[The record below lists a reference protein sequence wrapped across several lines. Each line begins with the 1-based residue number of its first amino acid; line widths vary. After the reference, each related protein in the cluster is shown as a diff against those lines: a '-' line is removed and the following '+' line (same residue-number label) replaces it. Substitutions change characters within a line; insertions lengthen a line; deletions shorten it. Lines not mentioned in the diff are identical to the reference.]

1 MSKIGAVF
9 VAILFLGLFAG
20 AIASPASSMG
30 SISNII
36 LNETWVP
43 NTATATN
50 LVQSNLAGVLYDP
63 YPVVHT
69 NGTSTPKILTVQ
81 NIDYKFNNLNGTVQA
96 IPGGKLD
103 GLTDASIDYQ
113 YAVQNKLTLAFS
125 STLGGLS
132 RGFLGL
138 MVVIAAMLALS
149 AFRLVTK

>member
-20 AIASPASSMG
+20 AIVSPASSMG
-30 SISNII
+30 SISNTI

-63 YPVVHT
+63 YPVVRT
-69 NGTSTPKILTVQ
+69 NGTSAPNILTVQ

-96 IPGGKLD
+96 IPGGALD
-103 GLTDASIDYQ
+103 GLSDASIDYQ
-113 YAVQNKLTLAFS
+113 YSAQNKLTLAFS
-125 STLGGLS
+125 SIFGGLS
-132 RGFLGL
+132 SGLLGL
-138 MVVIAAMLALS
+138 MIVIVAMFVLS
-149 AFRLVTK
+149 AFKLVTK